1 MVDKQKHMKNLGIT
15 LLAVGIIM
23 TLFTGFNLVTRK
35 KVVDIG
41 KVQISRDEKTPIYWS
56 PIVGGVVAVAGLLI
70 LVTNKKKT

>member
-1 MVDKQKHMKNLGIT
+1 MKNLGIT
-15 LLAVGIIM
+15 LLTVGLIM

-41 KVQISRDEKTPIYWS
+41 DVQISRNEKTPIYWS

-70 LVTNKKKT
+70 LVVGKKKI

>member
-1 MVDKQKHMKNLGIT
+1 MKNLGIT
-15 LLAVGIIM
+15 LLAVGLIM

-41 KVQISRDEKTPIYWS
+41 DVQISRDEKTPIYWS

-70 LVTNKKKT
+70 LVTNKKKI

>member
-1 MVDKQKHMKNLGIT
+1 MKNLGIV
-15 LLAVGIIM
+15 LLAIGLIM

-41 KVQISRDEKTPIYWS
+41 DVQISRDEKTPIYWS

-70 LVTNKKKT
+70 LVTGKKKM